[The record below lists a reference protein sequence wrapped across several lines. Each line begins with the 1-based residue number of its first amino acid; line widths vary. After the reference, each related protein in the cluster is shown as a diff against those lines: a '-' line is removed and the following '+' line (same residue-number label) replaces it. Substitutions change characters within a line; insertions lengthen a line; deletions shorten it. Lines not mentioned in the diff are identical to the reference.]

1 MDKLL
6 QSLDQFKDLPIVK
19 IFAGLFSER
28 SLAPLIAKYK
38 DRVVENSGGLARE
51 LLLWAILLALVV
63 FLVDQAFYWSKP
75 GRLYEA
81 RESWLAFAQGTRNAF
96 RRVKGFVGS
105 LASGGR
111 RGYGRK

>member
-19 IFAGLFSER
+19 IFAGLFSEK

-38 DRVVENSGGLARE
+38 DRVMENPGGLAKE
-51 LLLWAILLALVV
+51 LLVWAIILALLV
-63 FLVDQAFYWSKP
+63 FIVDQAIYWSKP
-75 GRLYEA
+75 GRIYEA
-81 RESWLAFAQGTRNAF
+81 RESWLAFADGVKAAF
-96 RRVKGFVGS
+96 RRVKAFVGG

-111 RGYGRK
+111 RGYGRR